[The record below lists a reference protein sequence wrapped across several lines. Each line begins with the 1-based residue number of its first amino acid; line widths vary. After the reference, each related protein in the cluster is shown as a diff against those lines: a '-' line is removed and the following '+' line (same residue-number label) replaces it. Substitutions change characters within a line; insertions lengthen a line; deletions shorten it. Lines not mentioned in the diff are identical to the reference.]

1 MNKSSWTVMRQRDF
15 GLMWWGG
22 LISLMGTRMLQVALP
37 ITVLELTGSPT
48 AMAAI
53 VAASVVPQLV
63 LGPLVGVLVDRWD
76 RKRVLII
83 ANIGQAAALLP
94 LLAVHHAR
102 DLWIC
107 AAVTLL
113 SASIAPFVS
122 TAENALLPR
131 LVGDEQLPTANSLN
145 ALNNNLARL
154 IGPLA
159 GGGATLLFGLMGVA
173 IADAVTFLAAALL
186 IALVRG
192 RHRAEAAAA
201 AEAAG
206 EVPPG
211 FVRKFAREFAEGIK
225 VIVASRTL
233 LIIFLMFAVMSVG
246 EGIMGSLF
254 AVWVTDVLHGEAPE
268 LSWLIAAQAVG
279 GIAGGLVGGR
289 FASRWSP
296 RLLLGVGMLLFGAID
311 LAIFTYPLLWVNVAP
326 GIVGMILVGI
336 PGVIASAGAMTLFQR
351 STDDAYRGRA
361 FAAVGTVMAASMLL
375 GTGVAVLL
383 TGPLPIVAVLSI
395 QGITPMLAGLGAL
408 LLLKR
413 TETDVTEEAEV
424 STEPEGSAEPA
435 PAPA

>member
-1 MNKSSWTVMRQRDF
+1 VSAKTGTMTVLRQRDF
-15 GLMWWGG
+15 GLLWWGG
-22 LISLMGTRMLQVALP
+22 LISLTGTRMLQVALP

-48 AMAAI
+48 AMAAV
-53 VAASVVPQLV
+53 VAASVFPQLV
-63 LGPLVGVLVDRWD
+63 VGPLVGVLVDRWD
-76 RKRVLII
+76 RKRVLIA
-83 ANIGQAAALLP
+83 ANIAQALALLP

-113 SASIAPFVS
+113 AASIAPFVS

-131 LVGDEQLPTANSLN
+131 LVGDEHLPAANSLN
-145 ALNNNLARL
+145 SLNNNLARL
-154 IGPLA
+154 IGPLV
-159 GGGATLLFGLMGVA
+159 GGVVTLWFGLMGVA
-173 IADAVTFLAAALL
+173 IGDAATFLAAAGL

-192 RHRAEAAAA
+192 RHRAETT
-201 AEAAG
+201 ETTAG
-206 EVPPG
+206 APAG
-211 FVRKFAREFAEGIK
+211 FVRKFAGEFTEGIK
-225 VIVASRTL
+225 VIAASRTL
-233 LIIFLMFAVMSVG
+233 LVIFLMFAVMSVG

-296 RLLLGVGMLLFGAID
+296 RLLLGAGMLLFGAID

-326 GIVGMILVGI
+326 GIVGMVLVGI
-336 PGVIASAGAMTLFQR
+336 PGVIAGAGAMTLFQR
-351 STDDAYRGRA
+351 ATDDAYRGRA
-361 FAAVGTVMAASMLL
+361 FAAVGTVNAASMLL

-395 QGITPMLAGLGAL
+395 QGVTPMLAGLGAL

-413 TETDVTEEAEV
+413 TGPAATAD
-424 STEPEGSAEPA
+424 EPETATAAA
-435 PAPA
+435 PA

>member
-1 MNKSSWTVMRQRDF
+1 MSAKTGMVLRQRDF
-15 GLMWWGG
+15 GLLWWGG

-53 VAASVVPQLV
+53 VAASVFPQLV
-63 LGPLVGVLVDRWD
+63 IGPLVGVLVDRWD
-76 RKRVLII
+76 RKRVLIV
-83 ANIGQAAALLP
+83 ANIAQALALLP

-113 SASIAPFVS
+113 AASIAPFVS

-131 LVGDEQLPTANSLN
+131 LVGDEHLPAANSLN
-145 ALNNNLARL
+145 SLNNNLARL
-154 IGPLA
+154 IGPLV
-159 GGGATLLFGLMGVA
+159 GGVVTLWFGLMGVA
-173 IADAVTFLAAALL
+173 IADAATFLAAAGL

-192 RHRAEAAAA
+192 RHRAEAAEATAA
-201 AEAAG
+201 APG
-206 EVPPG
+206 G

-225 VIVASRTL
+225 VIAASRTL
-233 LIIFLMFAVMSVG
+233 LVIFLMFAVMSVG

-311 LAIFTYPLLWVNVAP
+311 LAIFTYPLLWANVTP
-326 GIVGMILVGI
+326 GIVGMVLVGI
-336 PGVIASAGAMTLFQR
+336 PGVIAGAGAMTLFQR
-351 STDDAYRGRA
+351 ATDDAYRGRA
-361 FAAVGTVMAASMLL
+361 FAAVGTVNAASMLL

-413 TETDVTEEAEV
+413 AGGTDVAETGEV
-424 STEPEGSAEPA
+424 AAEPA
-435 PAPA
+435 RA